1 MYYPLYN
8 NPFYYP
14 SGAYIPNICS
24 YGYDLNSHSNNTV
37 YPNTN
42 TFNSNNSNE
51 NLEKRN
57 DRTYDENNSQPLSGA
72 PGDLFSINEDRL
84 EVFGISINI
93 DDLII
98 LIMLFFM
105 FRENQI
111 DYSIIIILALILFD
125 QN

>member
-14 SGAYIPNICS
+14 AGAYIPNICS
-24 YGYDLNSHSNNTV
+24 YGYDINSHSINKNNT
-37 YPNTN
+37 
-42 TFNSNNSNE
+42 NNVNFRNISAE
-51 NLEKRN
+51 RN
-57 DRTYDENNSQPLSGA
+57 DITYDENNSQNPISSL
-72 PGDLFSINEDRL
+72 GDLFCVKEDRI
-84 EVFGISINI
+84 EAFGISINI

-105 FRENQI
+105 LRENQI

>member
-14 SGAYIPNICS
+14 TGAYMQNMCS
-24 YGYDLNSHSNNTV
+24 YGYVHDTS
-37 YPNTN
+37 TN
-42 TFNSNNSNE
+42 ETSTFNDKNQDSNQNKQNFT
-51 NLEKRN
+51 RG
-57 DRTYDENNSQPLSGA
+57 ENNYTSNIINN
-72 PGDLFSINEDRL
+72 DLFSINGDRL

-125 QN
+125 QS

>member
-1 MYYPLYN
+1 MQN
-8 NPFYYP
+8 M
-14 SGAYIPNICS
+14 CS
-24 YGYDLNSHSNNTV
+24 YGHVQNLNNFHTSNYNANNNISYQNAECNTRKD
-37 YPNTN
+37 NI
-42 TFNSNNSNE
+42 SINNVAN
-51 NLEKRN
+51 N
-57 DRTYDENNSQPLSGA
+57 DI
-72 PGDLFSINEDRL
+72 FSINGDRL

>member
-14 SGAYIPNICS
+14 SGAYMNNMCS
-24 YGYDLNSHSNNTV
+24 YGYASNIYNQT
-37 YPNTN
+37 T
-42 TFNSNNSNE
+42 SNE
-51 NLEKRN
+51 TTAKNPQEPF
-57 DRTYDENNSQPLSGA
+57 DRTSSAFSKGETSTDF
-72 PGDLFSINEDRL
+72 FSINQDRV

-98 LIMLFFM
+98 IIMLFFM
-105 FRENQI
+105 FRESQI

>member
-1 MYYPLYN
+1 MYYPLYK

-14 SGAYIPNICS
+14 YSTYNPILYTQMNNNQAF
-24 YGYDLNSHSNNTV
+24 DSHTR
-37 YPNTN
+37 NTN
-42 TFNSNNSNE
+42 YSTFFTDTPAE
-51 NLEKRN
+51 RN
-57 DRTYDENNSQPLSGA
+57 DRNIDDSQAKSENL
-72 PGDLFSINEDRL
+72 GDLFSIKDDRL
-84 EVFGISINI
+84 EVFGISINL

-125 QN
+125 QS

>member
-14 SGAYIPNICS
+14 NGTYMQNMCSFGHVQDIP
-24 YGYDLNSHSNNTV
+24 SNT
-37 YPNTN
+37 PNTYYD
-42 TFNSNNSNE
+42 TQKSNNSTSNFT
-51 NLEKRN
+51 RG
-57 DRTYDENNSQPLSGA
+57 ENNYTSNLLNN
-72 PGDLFSINEDRL
+72 DLFSLNEDRL

-105 FRENQI
+105 FREAQI

>member
-14 SGAYIPNICS
+14 SGAYMQNMCSFGHIQDINANTPNTRTTQ
-24 YGYDLNSHSNNTV
+24 DFNNSTSNNTR
-37 YPNTN
+37 
-42 TFNSNNSNE
+42 NE
-51 NLEKRN
+51 NYN
-57 DRTYDENNSQPLSGA
+57 TAHAINN
-72 PGDLFSINEDRL
+72 DLFSLNGDRL

>member
-14 SGAYIPNICS
+14 PRAYIPNMCS
-24 YGYDLNSHSNNTV
+24 YNYV
-37 YPNTN
+37 Y
-42 TFNSNNSNE
+42 E
-51 NLEKRN
+51 NR
-57 DRTYDENNSQPLSGA
+57 NNSQNPSEIKEFSNSSSKERNFISESQEDTSSINNGNKNNF
-72 PGDLFSINEDRL
+72 FSITDDRL
-84 EVFGISINI
+84 EMFGISINI

-98 LIMLFFM
+98 LVTLFFM

>member
-14 SGAYIPNICS
+14 TGAYMNNMCS
-24 YGYDLNSHSNNTV
+24 YGHDKVLNANYRINTQEV
-37 YPNTN
+37 QTN
-42 TFNSNNSNE
+42 QTSFEQTNAFE
-51 NLEKRN
+51 NH
-57 DRTYDENNSQPLSGA
+57 DF
-72 PGDLFSINEDRL
+72 FSIQGDRL

-125 QN
+125 QS

>member
-14 SGAYIPNICS
+14 TGAYIHDMCS
-24 YGYDLNSHSNNTV
+24 YGYVQES
-37 YPNTN
+37 NTN
-42 TFNSNNSNE
+42 HTSNTKNNKQYSNE
-51 NLEKRN
+51 SNQNFTRN
-57 DRTYDENNSQPLSGA
+57 EDINTSSIINN
-72 PGDLFSINEDRL
+72 DIFSINGDRL
-84 EVFGISINI
+84 EIFGISINI

-98 LIMLFFM
+98 LILLFFM

-125 QN
+125 QS

>member
-14 SGAYIPNICS
+14 YGAYMSNMCS
-24 YGYDLNSHSNNTV
+24 YRHMGNL
-37 YPNTN
+37 NTN
-42 TFNSNNSNE
+42 HTTNIRSTFSDLQTEHRTNFEQINNSE
-51 NLEKRN
+51 SH
-57 DRTYDENNSQPLSGA
+57 DF
-72 PGDLFSINEDRL
+72 FSINGDRL

>member
-14 SGAYIPNICS
+14 TGAYMPNICS
-24 YGYDLNSHSNNTV
+24 YRCTQDIQTNNPYTINDNKQ
-37 YPNTN
+37 NTN
-42 TFNSNNSNE
+42 EQTYT
-51 NLEKRN
+51 RN
-57 DRTYDENNSQPLSGA
+57 DNNNNINN
-72 PGDLFSINEDRL
+72 DLFSINGDRL

-98 LIMLFFM
+98 LIMLFFL
-105 FRENQI
+105 FRESQI
-111 DYSIIIILALILFD
+111 DYSVIIILALILFD

>member
-14 SGAYIPNICS
+14 NGAYINNMCS
-24 YGYDLNSHSNNTV
+24 YGYAQDLNTNNT
-37 YPNTN
+37 PNLKSTTQESNKENQN
-42 TFNSNNSNE
+42 TERRNTTVSNSILNNE
-51 NLEKRN
+51 F
-57 DRTYDENNSQPLSGA
+57 
-72 PGDLFSINEDRL
+72 FSINGDRL
-84 EVFGISINI
+84 DIFGISINI

>member
-14 SGAYIPNICS
+14 RGAYMPNMCS
-24 YGYDLNSHSNNTV
+24 SNYAYENYNEIQNPSEIKGTSNTAQER
-37 YPNTN
+37 NCT
-42 TFNSNNSNE
+42 NE
-51 NLEKRN
+51 NC
-57 DRTYDENNSQPLSGA
+57 ENIFSANGNKNN
-72 PGDLFSINEDRL
+72 LFSINGDRL
-84 EVFGISINI
+84 EMFGISINI

-98 LIMLFFM
+98 LVTLFFM

-125 QN
+125 QK

>member
-14 SGAYIPNICS
+14 SGAYINNMCS
-24 YGYDLNSHSNNTV
+24 YGHAKMQNTFYTPNENTQNSTNTSHS
-37 YPNTN
+37 
-42 TFNSNNSNE
+42 
-51 NLEKRN
+51 RN
-57 DRTYDENNSQPLSGA
+57 DNICAGNIINN
-72 PGDLFSINEDRL
+72 DLFSINGDRL
-84 EVFGISINI
+84 DIFGISINI

-125 QN
+125 QS

>member
-14 SGAYIPNICS
+14 RGAYMANMCS
-24 YGYDLNSHSNNTV
+24 YSSACENYRNTNRFFESQPSSSNSTDEFCPNAFANNT
-37 YPNTN
+37 
-42 TFNSNNSNE
+42 
-51 NLEKRN
+51 
-57 DRTYDENNSQPLSGA
+57 TYTENNKNSF
-72 PGDLFSINEDRL
+72 FSIKDDRL
-84 EVFGISINI
+84 ELFGISINI

-98 LIMLFFM
+98 LVTLFFM

-111 DYSIIIILALILFD
+111 DFSIVIILALILFD

>member
-14 SGAYIPNICS
+14 PRAYMPNMCS
-24 YGYDLNSHSNNTV
+24 YNYAYENHNEIQNPSEIKESSNVVQERNCLNGSSE
-37 YPNTN
+37 N
-42 TFNSNNSNE
+42 TFLNGNKNN
-51 NLEKRN
+51 
-57 DRTYDENNSQPLSGA
+57 
-72 PGDLFSINEDRL
+72 LFSINGDRL
-84 EVFGISINI
+84 EMFGISINI

-98 LIMLFFM
+98 LVTLFFM

-125 QN
+125 QK

>member
-14 SGAYIPNICS
+14 TGAYMYNMCS
-24 YGYDLNSHSNNTV
+24 YGCVESLNRNHTSNYNDISQVSYDNVNNV
-37 YPNTN
+37 
-42 TFNSNNSNE
+42 NNIANNNE
-51 NLEKRN
+51 QEINKN
-57 DRTYDENNSQPLSGA
+57 DF
-72 PGDLFSINEDRL
+72 FSINGDRL

-125 QN
+125 QS

>member
-14 SGAYIPNICS
+14 QGAYMMNMCS
-24 YGYDLNSHSNNTV
+24 CNHTLNND
-37 YPNTN
+37 
-42 TFNSNNSNE
+42 NSNSE
-51 NLEKRN
+51 NISTKAKEFN
-57 DRTYDENNSQPLSGA
+57 NRTTRDFFNTENNS
-72 PGDLFSINEDRL
+72 DLFSINENSL
-84 EVFGISINI
+84 EIFGISINI

-105 FRENQI
+105 FREKQV

>member
-1 MYYPLYN
+1 MSNMCSSRHAGELN
-8 NPFYYP
+8 TNLTT
-14 SGAYIPNICS
+14 NINHTFN
-24 YGYDLNSHSNNTV
+24 DKLNSNG
-37 YPNTN
+37 TN
-42 TFNSNNSNE
+42 FNQAINSE
-51 NLEKRN
+51 NH
-57 DRTYDENNSQPLSGA
+57 DF
-72 PGDLFSINEDRL
+72 FSINGDRL
-84 EVFGISINI
+84 EIFGIIINI